1 MPRPRKP
8 NRADGR
14 FEIKRVVGRTPE
26 GKGIKKSFYGSNEAE
41 ALRAYQAFLDDQERQ
56 RQERICTAFPKW
68 VDKWLYTY
76 KEPDVKPS
84 SFLTTYKR
92 PCERYIIPYFKD
104 AILQEI
110 KQADIKAFLNSLA
123 GSLSQSY
130 LDKIVI
136 CLRSIFETAI
146 DNEMLNRNPCKNV
159 TIKSRRESEKKRTYD
174 RETAEVLCTSDHKY
188 ALYIHILLRMGL
200 RCSELCGLKWED
212 VDLENGKMNISRA
225 LTTESGVIYIGPP
238 KSANSVR
245 KLEIP
250 ADLLERLKQAKA
262 AYDAAPPK
270 SVGIYNTVGFIATM
284 NGRHITP
291 DHFGDRQL
299 EAFYNYHKIPQ
310 NSKLSPHELRHT
322 CGTLLYQSTKD
333 VYFVSRYLGHSDIG
347 ITTKTYV
354 HSEMQDTAVHV
365 DFAETDKK
373 SPSFIAVAE

>member
-14 FEIKRVVGRTPE
+14 FEIKRSI
-26 GKGIKKSFYGSNEAE
+26 GKDADGKAIRKSFYGNNEAE
-41 ALRAYQAFLDDQERQ
+41 ALREYQAFLDDQERQ
-56 RQERICTAFPKW
+56 RQERICTSFPKW

-110 KQADIKAFLNSLA
+110 KQADVKAFLNSLA

-159 TIKSRRESEKKRTYD
+159 TIKSRREGEKKRTYD
-174 RETAEVLCTSDHKY
+174 RETAETLCTSDHKY

-212 VDLENGKMNISRA
+212 VDLESGKMSINRA

-245 KLEIP
+245 KLDIP
-250 ADLLERLKQAKA
+250 ADLLDRLKAAKA
-262 AYDAAPPK
+262 EYDAAPPK
-270 SVGIYNTVGFIATM
+270 SVGIHDTTGFIATL
-284 NGRHITP
+284 NGHHVTP

-299 EAFYNYHKIPQ
+299 EAFYNYHKIP
-310 NSKLSPHELRHT
+310 NDCKLSPHELRHT

-354 HSEMQDTAVHV
+354 HSEMQDAPVHIEL
-365 DFAETDKK
+365 APTGHK
-373 SPSFIAVAE
+373 SPSFIAVTE